1 MNREE
6 FAKRLYSTI
15 IPEGTAPEN
24 IQVLIHPVSETI
36 REMMPNKLFR
46 FRAFDERSVD
56 AFENDIIYAVTADK
70 FNDPY
75 DTLVRYDLEGVEKWV
90 NTVMNTETLG
100 QMKAW
105 YAQGWDLP
113 KEVKHILPKE
123 MTDTLKVALLSI
135 EGIRDF
141 EERIEETRKRMISL
155 IETYFP
161 ILSETSKRYS
171 TMACFSESI
180 ESVLMW
186 SHYADSH
193 KGFALEYDFRPILD
207 QPIKNVGLFPVVYS
221 EERFDISDY
230 IAWEFL
236 RTIGIPAKMPDI
248 SASIKNALWKSDIWA
263 YEKEWRMIDLTPRDI
278 TDEKASAIHYKP
290 VAIYYGRHMSGDDK
304 KRLHEL
310 AKQKEINEYE
320 MYLDYSSKKYEM
332 LYREYKG
339 GRKSSRDDR
348 GAPRKERIMK
358 LLNDK
363 LFNAIE
369 VEAKSSSRHRMN
381 YDLRTQAMDEDP
393 DWRDGSQRMLNVMM
407 ADTVIPIHRHTE
419 TSETVIVLRGSGDE
433 DGTTIFEA
441 KDRPYD
447 PVKTEEFLA

>member
-1 MNREE
+1 
-6 FAKRLYSTI
+6 
-15 IPEGTAPEN
+15 
-24 IQVLIHPVSETI
+24 
-36 REMMPNKLFR
+36 
-46 FRAFDERSVD
+46 
-56 AFENDIIYAVTADK
+56 
-70 FNDPY
+70 
-75 DTLVRYDLEGVEKWV
+75 
-90 NTVMNTETLG
+90 
-100 QMKAW
+100 
-105 YAQGWDLP
+105 
-113 KEVKHILPKE
+113 
-123 MTDTLKVALLSI
+123 
-135 EGIRDF
+135 
-141 EERIEETRKRMISL
+141 
-155 IETYFP
+155 
-161 ILSETSKRYS
+161 
-171 TMACFSESI
+171 
-180 ESVLMW
+180 
-186 SHYADSH
+186 
-193 KGFALEYDFRPILD
+193 
-207 QPIKNVGLFPVVYS
+207 
-221 EERFDISDY
+221 
-230 IAWEFL
+230 
-236 RTIGIPAKMPDI
+236 
-248 SASIKNALWKSDIWA
+248 
-263 YEKEWRMIDLTPRDI
+263 MIDLTPRDI
-278 TDEKASAIHYKP
+278 TNEKASAIHYKP